1 MNDNNATPAVVALR
15 LQQALQQAL
24 PGENQHE

>member
-15 LQQALQQAL
+15 IQQALQQAM
-24 PGENQHE
+24 PGETHHE